1 MSLNQSPVDAFRDAM
16 RATGIELDGGIEAD
30 GKLHRVA
37 AVGDRRGKKDAWYL
51 LHLDGIPN
59 GRFGHWARSIEG
71 DWKSDAK
78 PSLTRAEQEAQAKR
92 IEAARAAADGERRR
106 RHDSAARE
114 AAKIWERAAP
124 APAPADHP
132 YLVRKGVQSHGLRVA
147 TWHRREQ
154 GPDQAWRDRE
164 IPGSLLVPL
173 FNAEGQLRSLQAI
186 FPERSAEGRDKDY
199 LPGGEKAGC
208 HFVLGKPLP
217 GAALLVAEGYA
228 TAASLHECTG
238 LAVAVAFDAGN
249 LRPVA
254 TALREAVPGVRL
266 VIAGDD
272 DRATVGNPGATKARE
287 AAEASGGV
295 WCLPV
300 FQLEGAG
307 TDFNDLHQSEGAE
320 AVRAAISA
328 ALSVQAADVRRDSP
342 AASGGPE
349 AAEEPEAKPAG
360 ERPGFER
367 FTMADDGLY
376 ITCPGKDGRPQP
388 SRFVVE
394 PFRVPAMIRDHGG
407 VGWGLLVDLR
417 DPDGKPH
424 RLMVPHA
431 SLKGDAV
438 EALGMFMERGCVPR
452 LGTDRYLVEYLRET
466 RPPRR
471 ARWTKRTGWHPG
483 PTFVLPDGAVGDEDA
498 GEPVVFQGPVSSA
511 NPFVAKGTLSGWRER
526 VAGACVGNG
535 RLVFAVSAAFAAALL
550 KPAGAE
556 NSGVHYRGGSS
567 SGKTTLLRV
576 AASVCGGPDF
586 MARWRA
592 TDNGLEGMAYQRCD
606 CPLLLDELSQIEPH
620 SAGNAAYML
629 GNGVGKSRGN
639 KAGGANDQVQ
649 FSTLYQSAG
658 EVGLVEHMA
667 EANRKTKAGQEI
679 RLVEIPADAGA
690 SLGCFEDLHGYANGA
705 EFAKRLDELT
715 RQHHGTAWRPFVQR
729 VIDNW
734 SELPGLLRAIARR
747 FEADVLTETAE
758 GQARRVAQRF
768 ALVAAAGELA
778 TDWGLTGWPEGE
790 ALRAAR
796 AAFLAWVNRRGG
808 EENQEERAALRQ
820 VRDHLLRSAEGRYAD
835 WNRSN
840 LDTDKHAPAKSD
852 RVGYRRVDV
861 VDDRVEYF
869 IFAET
874 WRSVVCQGLDAA
886 AVGRLL
892 VERGYAERGTEKDR
906 PHLVR
911 VQLPNEGRLRV
922 VHVLP
927 SIWDSDDD

>member
-1 MSLNQSPVDAFRDAM
+1 MTVVRNPLDAFRDAM
-16 RATGIELDGGIEAD
+16 RAADLEIDGEIEAD
-30 GKLHRVA
+30 GKLHRAA
-37 AVGDRRGKKDAWYL
+37 AVGDRRGRKDAWYL
-51 LHLDGIPN
+51 LHADGIPN
-59 GRFGHWARSIEG
+59 GRFGHWARGIEG
-71 DWKSDAK
+71 EWKSDAK
-78 PSLTRAEQEAQAKR
+78 PSTKPAERAEQARR
-92 IEAARAAADGERRR
+92 IEVARAAAEAERRR

-124 APAPADHP
+124 APVDHP
-132 YLVRKGVQSHGLRVA
+132 YLVRKGVQAHGLRVA

-154 GPDQAWRDRE
+154 GHDGAWRDRA
-164 IPGSLLVPL
+164 IPGALLVPL
-173 FNAEGQLRSLQAI
+173 FNIAGKLRSVQAL
-186 FPERSAEGRDKDY
+186 FPEKGAEGRDKDY

-208 HFVLGKPLP
+208 HYLLGELVP

-254 TALREAVPGVRL
+254 MALRDAAPGVRL

-287 AAEASGGV
+287 AAEACGGA
-295 WCLPV
+295 WCLPT
-300 FQLEGAG
+300 FQTEGAG
-307 TDFNDLHQSEGAE
+307 TDFNDLHQREGAE
-320 AVRAAISA
+320 AVRNALSA
-328 ALSVQAADVRRDSP
+328 ALTIEATDVKLTGLSSYGGAEAAAEAPAKLAAD
-342 AASGGPE
+342 
-349 AAEEPEAKPAG
+349 
-360 ERPGFER
+360 RPGFER
-367 FTMADDGLY
+367 FTMTDDGLY
-376 ITCPGKDGRPQP
+376 ITFPGKDGRAQP
-388 SRFVVE
+388 PRFIVE
-394 PFRVPAMIRDHGG
+394 PFKVPALIRDHGG
-407 VGWGLLVDLR
+407 AGWGLLVDLR
-417 DPDGKPH
+417 DPDGKKH
-424 RLMVPHA
+424 RLIVPHA

-438 EALGMFMERGCVPR
+438 EALGLFMDRGCVPR
-452 LGTDRYLVEYLRET
+452 LGTDRHLVEYLRET
-466 RPPRR
+466 RPKPR
-471 ARWTKRTGWHPG
+471 ARRTKRTGWHPG
-483 PTFVLPDGAVGDEDA
+483 PAFVLPDGAIGDEESV
-498 GEPVVFQGPVSSA
+498 EPVVFEAQGANVSQ
-511 NPFVAKGTLSGWRER
+511 FVSKGTLHGWREH

-556 NSGVHYRGGSS
+556 NGGVHYRGGSS

-606 CPLLLDELSQIEPH
+606 CPLLLDELSQMDPK
-620 SAGNAAYML
+620 SAGEAAYML
-629 GNGVGKSRGN
+629 GNGSGKSRGN
-639 KAGGANDQVQ
+639 RAGGANDQTQ

-690 SLGCFEDLHGYANGA
+690 GLGCFEDLHGFANGA
-705 EFAKRLDELT
+705 EFAKHLDRLT

-729 VIDNW
+729 VIDHW
-734 SELPGLLRAIARR
+734 DELPGLLREIAKR
-747 FEADVLTETAE
+747 FEEEALTDAAE

-790 ALRAAR
+790 SLRAAQ
-796 AAFLAWVNRRGG
+796 AAFVAWMNRRGG
-808 EENQEERAALRQ
+808 EQNQEARAWLRQ
-820 VRDHLLRSAEGRYAD
+820 VRDHLLRGAEGRYAD
-835 WNRSN
+835 RDRSN
-840 LDTDKHAPAKSD
+840 LDTSKHAPAKSD
-852 RVGYRRVDV
+852 RVGYRRVDAI
-861 VDDRVEYF
+861 DEKVEYY

-874 WRSVVCQGLDAA
+874 WRSVVCQGLDAG

-892 VERGYAERGTEKDR
+892 VDLGYAESGTEKDR
-906 PHLVR
+906 PHLVK
-911 VQLPNEGRLRV
+911 VAIPLEGRHRV

-927 SIWDSDDD
+927 SLWDSDGD